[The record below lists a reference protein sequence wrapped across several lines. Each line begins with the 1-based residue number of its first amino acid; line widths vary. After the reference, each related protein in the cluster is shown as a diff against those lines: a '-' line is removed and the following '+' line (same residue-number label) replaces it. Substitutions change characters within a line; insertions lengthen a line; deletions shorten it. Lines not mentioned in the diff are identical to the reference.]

1 VAAATGVYVHAAAG
15 EALREE
21 MGEAGLLA
29 GELAARLPRVVREI
43 QQV

>member
-1 VAAATGVYVHAAAG
+1 M
-15 EALREE
+15 LREE

-29 GELAARLPRVVREI
+29 GELATRVPRVVREI